1 MRHLVHFFLDLEGY
15 ISDNTRS
22 TLDPF
27 AVLLIVVRKRKCAC
41 RIFRHAQ
48 GNLEMEKGLFEHDF
62 GVALCGSGSPSF
74 RNEAPIV
81 EWLRIDFF
89 LSGYF
94 SAQVFAHLIIG
105 GPDHT

>member
-1 MRHLVHFFLDLEGY
+1 MFIRVEQLAFRSHTCASLSPFFLDLEGY

-62 GVALCGSGSPSF
+62 
-74 RNEAPIV
+74 
-81 EWLRIDFF
+81 
-89 LSGYF
+89 
-94 SAQVFAHLIIG
+94 
-105 GPDHT
+105 